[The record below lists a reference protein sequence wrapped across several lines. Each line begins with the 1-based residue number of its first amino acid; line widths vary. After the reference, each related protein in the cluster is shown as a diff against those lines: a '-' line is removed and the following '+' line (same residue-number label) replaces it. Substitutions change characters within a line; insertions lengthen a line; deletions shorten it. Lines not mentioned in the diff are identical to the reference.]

1 MRTTTKTGALFG
13 ALAGAVAELGVLTG
27 WKVFFVLSL
36 PGSFPIVLLEGHA
49 VLPSLKTAALNSL
62 LYSFV
67 GVLMA
72 RLWSSRRQLVSWV
85 QLRRR
90 PRPGR
95 CPDCDYDLTGNVS
108 GICPECGTLVPP
120 NQAIPGVNSVSTF
133 GDVGLGL
140 DKIPGIS
147 ALEAA
152 LAGQILQQIKIANL
166 AVFTKWATDERNYAP
181 EPTHTYGTTYKESYS
196 PPGVIEG
203 SVNCNLLP
211 LP

>member
-13 ALAGAVAELGVLTG
+13 ALAGAVAGLGVLTG

-147 ALEAA
+147 ALENFRKGETIA
-152 LAGQILQQIKIANL
+152 LLTLKGELVAIGTAIMSAVEINSNKKGL
-166 AVFTKWATDERNYAP
+166 AITISKVFME
-181 EPTHTYGTTYKESYS
+181 E
-196 PPGVIEG
+196 I
-203 SVNCNLLP
+203 
-211 LP
+211 